1 VKIKFWFWFIYLI
14 QFVLQVQRVRIFHN
28 FSLVEWENSFVPANP
43 HRTSRLS
50 SSRAVGHVGVIFFSC
65 GCFYL
70 KVSCPLRSRCRQHI
84 TFRGDDDDD
93 DDGVHFSL
101 TANSPSDIFLFFVFG
116 CKMSTDTNFIISQP
130 LESDPILSRLFN
142 PRPRLMCLCSSRSR
156 NIVQHVVHIIRRSPL
171 ASRTSIISWG
181 TREDLSAVPFWHW
194 PINDAKVTDMSQNNL
209 SSSKTC
215 ARPSLA
221 LEITC
226 IVYYLGDYYE
236 TKGDE

>member
-1 VKIKFWFWFIYLI
+1 MVVSCCVCSDIQQSSFGLLCAHNLESIDPISSASPAGKWAGQCLYRRFQGILNDKTLFILVFLKILFLWKVKIKFWFWFIYLI

-84 TFRGDDDDD
+84 TFRG
-93 DDGVHFSL
+93 GWWWRRPRSFFTHGQFTVRH
-101 TANSPSDIFLFFVFG
+101 IFVFG

-142 PRPRLMCLCSSRSR
+142 PRPRLMWSLQPAHEILF
-156 NIVQHVVHIIRRSPL
+156 NML
-171 ASRTSIISWG
+171 SI
-181 TREDLSAVPFWHW
+181 
-194 PINDAKVTDMSQNNL
+194 
-209 SSSKTC
+209 
-215 ARPSLA
+215 
-221 LEITC
+221 
-226 IVYYLGDYYE
+226 
-236 TKGDE
+236 

>member
-1 VKIKFWFWFIYLI
+1 MVVSCCVCSDIQQSSFGLLCAHNLESIDPISSASPAGKWAGQCLYRRFQGILNDKTLFILVFLKILFLWKVKIKFWFWFIYLI

-93 DDGVHFSL
+93 DRVHFSL
-101 TANSPSDIFLFFVFG
+101 TANSPSDTFLFSAVK
-116 CKMSTDTNFIISQP
+116 CRPTR
-130 LESDPILSRLFN
+130 ILSF
-142 PRPRLMCLCSSRSR
+142 
-156 NIVQHVVHIIRRSPL
+156 RSPWNQ
-171 ASRTSIISWG
+171 IQ
-181 TREDLSAVPFWHW
+181 FW
-194 PINDAKVTDMSQNNL
+194 PG
-209 SSSKTC
+209 
-215 ARPSLA
+215 
-221 LEITC
+221 
-226 IVYYLGDYYE
+226 YLTLVQG
-236 TKGDE
+236 